1 MQVKFRYND
10 GYTKTCSAK
19 EAELLCKM
27 RRGTIVQEQKPAK
40 PRKAPKIAELVEAV

>member
-27 RRGTIVQEQKPAK
+27 RRGVIVQEPKK
-40 PRKAPKIAELVEAV
+40 PRKAPKIVELEAE

>member
-10 GYTKTCSAK
+10 GYTKICDAK

-27 RRGTIVQEQKPAK
+27 RRGAIVQEQKPAK
-40 PRKAPKIAELVEAV
+40 PRKALKNVELEAE